1 MKNIIIAGDF
11 NAVSKAKDRIGSNVK
26 KLKKY
31 ENEWNCFF
39 KNFNLME
46 CKYKNEIDVSERMTW
61 TNGVVSSKIDKIF
74 YSKNLLGNFE
84 YDSIFE
90 TCKTDHKAVF
100 SNFSLE
106 INSLNQS
113 KLCKYKPWR
122 LNEKILGEKSVKD
135 GIEEICQNIT
145 TL

>member
-1 MKNIIIAGDF
+1 MYTAIYTVFYIFKANYTKIKIYFEQIALSLNFINIYAPNVENEQLEYINKMYDVCASMKNIIIAGDF

-74 YSKNLLGNFE
+74 YSKNL
-84 YDSIFE
+84 
-90 TCKTDHKAVF
+90 
-100 SNFSLE
+100 
-106 INSLNQS
+106 
-113 KLCKYKPWR
+113 
-122 LNEKILGEKSVKD
+122 
-135 GIEEICQNIT
+135 
-145 TL
+145 